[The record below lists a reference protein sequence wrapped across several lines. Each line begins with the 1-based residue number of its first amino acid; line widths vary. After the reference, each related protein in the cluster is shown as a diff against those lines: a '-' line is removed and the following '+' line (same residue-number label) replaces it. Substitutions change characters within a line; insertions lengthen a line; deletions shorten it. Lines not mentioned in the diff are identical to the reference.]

1 MKIWVQL
8 KKKVHEDVGRFY
20 DRSWTHTWIL
30 YMQDQCKVDLNT
42 ICNITNEQ
50 QINWTL
56 QYNIQTKYKYLDFNI
71 LIRSSERN
79 KLKNKVYLI

>member
-1 MKIWVQL
+1 
-8 KKKVHEDVGRFY
+8 
-20 DRSWTHTWIL
+20 
-30 YMQDQCKVDLNT
+30 MQDRCKVDLNT

-56 QYNIQTKYKYLDFNI
+56 QYNIQIKYKYLDFNI